1 MKNSDKVKISVWIEP
16 SLLEEADRMVGEDD
30 SRNRSDFITKAI
42 RAYLGYIYAK
52 DGTSMLPNYFLSSLK
67 AMLSQTDTRFGR
79 MLFKVAVELAMVQN
93 ILASIQEIDPVS
105 LERLRGE
112 CVKEVKRTNGGFSM
126 EDAMQWQNG

>member
-16 SLLEEADRMVGEDD
+16 SLLEEADRMVGKDD
-30 SRNRSDFITKAI
+30 SRNRSEFITKAI

-67 AMLSQTDTRFGR
+67 AMLAQTDTRFGR

-93 ILASIQEIDPVS
+93 ILASIQEIDPGS

-112 CVKEVKRTNGGFSM
+112 CVKEVKRTNGGFTM

>member
-30 SRNRSDFITKAI
+30 SRNRSEFITKAI
-42 RAYLGYIYAK
+42 RAYLGYIYTK

-112 CVKEVKRTNGGFSM
+112 CVKEVKRTNGGFTM

>member
-52 DGTSMLPNYFLSSLK
+52 DGTSMLPNYFLFSLK
-67 AMLSQTDTRFGR
+67 AMLAQTDTRFGR

-112 CVKEVKRTNGGFSM
+112 CVKEVKRTNGGFTM

>member
-16 SLLEEADRMVGEDD
+16 SLLEEADRMVGKDD
-30 SRNRSDFITKAI
+30 SRNRSEFITKAI

-112 CVKEVKRTNGGFSM
+112 CVKEVKRTNGGFTM

>member
-16 SLLEEADRMVGEDD
+16 SLLEEADRMVGKDD
-30 SRNRSDFITKAI
+30 SRNRSEFITKAI

-67 AMLSQTDTRFGR
+67 AMLAQTDTRFGR

-112 CVKEVKRTNGGFSM
+112 CVKEVKRTNGGFTM

>member
-16 SLLEEADRMVGEDD
+16 SLLEEADRMVGKDD
-30 SRNRSDFITKAI
+30 SRNRSEFITKAI
-42 RAYLGYIYAK
+42 RAYLSYIYAK
-52 DGTSMLPNYFLSSLK
+52 DGTSMLPNHFLSSLK

-112 CVKEVKRTNGGFSM
+112 CVKEVKRTNGGFTM

>member
-1 MKNSDKVKISVWIEP
+1 
-16 SLLEEADRMVGEDD
+16 
-30 SRNRSDFITKAI
+30 
-42 RAYLGYIYAK
+42 
-52 DGTSMLPNYFLSSLK
+52 
-67 AMLSQTDTRFGR
+67 MLSQTDTRFGR

>member
-16 SLLEEADRMVGEDD
+16 SLLEEADRMVGKDD
-30 SRNRSDFITKAI
+30 SRNRSEFITKAI

-67 AMLSQTDTRFGR
+67 AMLAQTDTRFGR

>member
-16 SLLEEADRMVGEDD
+16 SLLEEADRMVGKDD
-30 SRNRSDFITKAI
+30 SRNRSEFITKAI

-67 AMLSQTDTRFGR
+67 AMLAQTDTRFGR
-79 MLFKVAVELAMVQN
+79 MLFKMAVELAMVQN

-112 CVKEVKRTNGGFSM
+112 CVKEVKRTNGGFTM

>member
-16 SLLEEADRMVGEDD
+16 SLLEEADRMVGKDD
-30 SRNRSDFITKAI
+30 SRNRSEFIAKAI

-79 MLFKVAVELAMVQN
+79 MIFKVAVELAMVQN
-93 ILASIQEIDPVS
+93 ILASIQEIYPVS

-112 CVKEVKRTNGGFSM
+112 CVKEVKRTNGGFTM
-126 EDAMQWQNG
+126 

>member
-1 MKNSDKVKISVWIEP
+1 MKKNDKVKISVWIEP
-16 SLLEEADRMVGEDD
+16 TLLEEADRMVGEDD
-30 SRNRSDFITKAI
+30 SRNRSEFITKAI

-67 AMLSQTDTRFGR
+67 AMLAQTDTRFGR

-112 CVKEVKRTNGGFSM
+112 CVKEVKRTNGGFTM

>member
-30 SRNRSDFITKAI
+30 SRNRSEFITKAI

-67 AMLSQTDTRFGR
+67 AMLAQTDTRFGR

-112 CVKEVKRTNGGFSM
+112 CVKEVKRTNGGFTM

>member
-16 SLLEEADRMVGEDD
+16 SLLEESDRMVGKDD
-30 SRNRSDFITKAI
+30 SRNRSEFITKAI

-67 AMLSQTDTRFGR
+67 AMLAQTDTRFGR

-112 CVKEVKRTNGGFSM
+112 CVKEVKRTNGGFTM